1 MAALEGA
8 PEVLELPLDFSRPS
22 KRSYEGDL
30 VPFSISTSLEA
41 KIKDSARRLSV
52 TPFSIMTAAFAISLA
67 RIAGTADIV
76 LGVPVA
82 RRGSDESQELVGLL
96 ADTSVVRVQFDEDT
110 RSDDLIRKIRDDL
123 GRALSE
129 ALPFDALVKAL
140 NPDRNTSI
148 TPIFQAMIAFSEEEV
163 IELDFAGCLSE
174 TVLAH
179 PNTAKFDLQLQIIR
193 HAGVLQCGLE
203 YASDLFTNSTV
214 SGIVSRYLRVLEWL
228 SSGGSGLVSSVP
240 LLDDGE
246 RDWVLHDVNATTRDY
261 GVFEPVH
268 QTIERVVKATPDIAA
283 VRFEGIELSYGE
295 LWERSGILAHRLR
308 RLGVGPEVRVGVALE
323 RSIELVVTLLAV
335 LRAGGAYVPLDP
347 ELPVDRLSFM
357 ISDAAAPVVVTRSE
371 FLDLLPV
378 HDGRTLLVDG
388 PMRASRRGADELPT
402 VSANTLAYVIYTSGS
417 TGQPKG
423 VMNHH
428 EGLRNRLLWMGE
440 AFPIG
445 AGDRV
450 LQKTPYTFD
459 VSVWE
464 FFWPLMEGACLVVAR
479 PGGHR
484 DPDYLAQVL
493 QDEAVTVTHFVPS
506 MLQAFLGHGPAAS
519 SLSACDSLRHVI
531 CSGEALPPALV
542 ETFYKYASSTC
553 SLDNLYGPTEAAI
566 DVTRWSCKD
575 PGQQLVPIG
584 HAVANTA
591 MYVLDSSMEPV
602 PVGVVGELWIGGV
615 QVSRGYLGRPVL
627 TACSFVAD
635 PHGGIPGARMYRT
648 GDLGRRRPDG
658 SLEYLGRIDQQVKL
672 RGFRIELGEIESA
685 LLTHDAVSAA
695 AVLLREDRVGDPRL
709 VAYVVVSGG
718 RVPVDLT
725 EQLRQKLPEHMVPS
739 SVVALSELPITAN
752 GKLDRQA
759 LPAPDSNTSGEAS
772 TANSVVRGP
781 EEEIICAVFAGVL
794 GRETVGPEE
803 NFFALGGHSLLA
815 VQAISQLRNALDIE
829 LPANAVLANPTAR
842 GVARIIRASN
852 RKHSRVH
859 SPREFGEPRLASAAE
874 LRLRFLQQ
882 LNPDD
887 TSYNMTGVIEL
898 DETVNLTALARA
910 LSGV

>member
-1 MAALEGA
+1 
-8 PEVLELPLDFSRPS
+8 
-22 KRSYEGDL
+22 
-30 VPFSISTSLEA
+30 
-41 KIKDSARRLSV
+41 
-52 TPFSIMTAAFAISLA
+52 FA
-67 RIAGTADIV
+67 D
-76 LGVPVA
+76 
-82 RRGSDESQELVGLL
+82 
-96 ADTSVVRVQFDEDT
+96 QFE
-110 RSDDLIRKIRDDL
+110 
-123 GRALSE
+123 
-129 ALPFDALVKAL
+129 
-140 NPDRNTSI
+140 
-148 TPIFQAMIAFSEEEV
+148 
-163 IELDFAGCLSE
+163 
-174 TVLAH
+174 
-179 PNTAKFDLQLQIIR
+179 
-193 HAGVLQCGLE
+193 
-203 YASDLFTNSTV
+203 
-214 SGIVSRYLRVLEWL
+214 RVLEWL

-246 RDWVLHDVNATTRDY
+246 RDWVLHDVNATARDY

-388 PMRASRRGADELPT
+388 PMRASRRGADELPA

-440 AFPIG
+440 AFPIS

-519 SLSACDSLRHVI
+519 SLSACDSLKHVI

-685 LLTHDAVSAA
+685 LLKHDAVSAA

-759 LPAPDSNTSGEAS
+759 LPAPDSNISGEAS
-772 TANSVVRGP
+772 TASSVARGP

-829 LPANAVLANPTAR
+829 LPANAIFEFPSPRSIAHHMRTETGSSASPIINRDDPK
-842 GVARIIRASN
+842 VASLSPGQRQLWFLCHFEGSQAYNVPDGFLIDGPLNLEALQGAFSDVV
-852 RKHSRVH
+852 RKHEALRTLISNCNGYPVATLLETAEVNFQV
-859 SPREFGEPRLASAAE
+859 SKLDSA
-874 LRLRFLQQ
+874 
-882 LNPDD
+882 D
-887 TSYNMTGVIEL
+887 SS
-898 DETVNLTALARA
+898 ALYTW
-910 LSGV
+910 